1 MNSKPLLQLNSVTKV
16 FSIGGGLGVVSG
28 RKIKAVNNVS
38 FTIAAQKPVIQALV
52 GESGS
57 GKTTIA
63 RMILGLTNPTSGQI
77 LYDGQD
83 ICNLL
88 KKDRKYYRREV
99 QPIFQDPYNAYNP
112 LYHVDRV
119 LNILV
124 KKFKLAEKQER
135 KKIIEESLKEI
146 GLRPNDVLGRYPH
159 QLSGGE
165 RQRLM
170 LARILLLKPKLIIAD
185 EPVSMVDVSLRA
197 MFLDNLIEYKEKLNI
212 SSLFITHDLNVAH
225 YVSDKIMVLARG
237 EIVESGDTDL
247 VVRKPLHPYTKELI
261 ESIPVPD
268 PDNRWKKKV
277 EVKET
282 YFREVTDE
290 NQCINYNKC
299 SFAMDMCKKEKPPM
313 IKMENGQE
321 VACFLYREKK

>member
-1 MNSKPLLQLNSVTKV
+1 
-16 FSIGGGLGVVSG
+16 
-28 RKIKAVNNVS
+28 
-38 FTIAAQKPVIQALV
+38 
-52 GESGS
+52 
-57 GKTTIA
+57 
-63 RMILGLTNPTSGQI
+63 
-77 LYDGQD
+77 
-83 ICNLL
+83 
-88 KKDRKYYRREV
+88 
-99 QPIFQDPYNAYNP
+99 
-112 LYHVDRV
+112 
-119 LNILV
+119 
-124 KKFKLAEKQER
+124 
-135 KKIIEESLKEI
+135 
-146 GLRPNDVLGRYPH
+146 
-159 QLSGGE
+159 
-165 RQRLM
+165 M

-185 EPVSMVDVSLRA
+185 EPLSMVDVSLRA

>member
-1 MNSKPLLQLNSVTKV
+1 MTKIY
-16 FSIGGGLGVVSG
+16 SIGGGLGIGSG

-38 FTIAAQKPVIQALV
+38 FVIDAQKPTIQALV

-63 RMILGLTNPTSGQI
+63 RMILGLTTPTSGQI
-77 LYDGQD
+77 LYDGED
-83 ICNLL
+83 IFHLL
-88 KKDRKYYRREV
+88 KKDRKRYRKEV

-112 LYHVDRV
+112 IYHVDRV
-119 LNILV
+119 LNMLV
-124 KKFKLAEKQER
+124 KKFKLGEKKER

-170 LARILLLKPKLIIAD
+170 LARILLLKPRLILAD
-185 EPVSMVDVSLRA
+185 EPLSMVDVSLRA
-197 MFLDNLIEYKEKLNI
+197 MFLDSLMEYKEKFGI
-212 SSLFITHDLNVAH
+212 SSLFITHDLNIAH
-225 YVSDKIMVLARG
+225 YVSDKIMVLSQG
-237 EIVESGDTDL
+237 EIVESGSTDL
-247 VVRKPLHPYTKELI
+247 VVRKPLHPYTKVLV

-268 PDNRWKKKV
+268 PDNRWEKKA

-282 YFREVTDE
+282 YFREVTDD
-290 NQCINYNKC
+290 NQCVYCNKC
-299 SFAMDMCKKEKPPM
+299 SFVMDRCKKEKPPM
-313 IKMENGQE
+313 TKNRKDQE
-321 VACFLYREKK
+321 VACFLYDKKE